1 MPFFITYFSRKIRA
15 HHLDAYAAQAAF
27 FLLFSTV
34 PLLLLG
40 VSLFRFLPLATEG
53 FTEGLERFFPDAV
66 VALLETVLAEVSG
79 RDGSMFTSVSL
90 LTVLWSASKSVYYL
104 IGGLNSVFEVKEE
117 RSFFKV
123 RLLAM
128 VYTLALLLAVAG
140 ALVVMVFGGF
150 LAEQA
155 ADCFPRFRDLMK
167 VLSSF
172 RYLIGILF
180 LTVVF
185 TAVYRVLP
193 NRKAGTFRQ
202 IPGALVS
209 AAGWLLFSLLFALY
223 VDRFANYTSLY
234 GGLSAIVVFMLWLY
248 VCMYILLLGGEIN
261 LLAERVKKL

>member
-1 MPFFITYFSRKIRA
+1 MLFVITYFTRKIRA

-40 VSLFRFLPLATEG
+40 VSLFRFLPPAAEG
-53 FTEGLERFFPDAV
+53 FSEGIQSFFPGAV
-66 VALLETVLAEVSG
+66 VELLETVLAEVSG

-90 LTVLWSASKSVYYL
+90 LTALWSASKSVYYL

-117 RSFFKV
+117 RGFLKV

-140 ALVVMVFGGF
+140 ALVLMVFGGY
-150 LAEQA
+150 LTEKVSV
-155 ADCFPRFRDLMK
+155 CLPRFRGLMK

-193 NRKAGTFRQ
+193 DRKAGAWGQ
-202 IPGALVS
+202 IPGALVA
-209 AAGWLLFSLLFALY
+209 AAGWMLFSLLFALY

-248 VCMYILLLGGEIN
+248 VCMYILLFGGEIN
-261 LLAERVKKL
+261 LLVGRVKKL